1 MSELPLSHPDVKPSE
16 VRDVYWLYAKRKK
29 GNYPA
34 HTTRGGKWLI
44 FVHVKE
50 IDEVWRKIKKAIEE
64 GKLGN
69 SAKVATARPNPNAK
83 NPDIKVICVYTYDWT
98 DEEDVRRIREE
109 LRKLGITQKIS
120 YKTDEDTLKGKYRI
134 KGHTRISK
142 YYE

>member
-1 MSELPLSHPDVKPSE
+1 MDELPFAHPDAKPSE

-34 HTTRGGKWLI
+34 YTPRGGKWLI

-50 IDEVWRKIKKAIEE
+50 IDEVWRKIKKATED

-69 SAKVATARPNPNAK
+69 GAKVATAKPNPNAR

-109 LRKLGITQKIS
+109 LRKLGITQKIP